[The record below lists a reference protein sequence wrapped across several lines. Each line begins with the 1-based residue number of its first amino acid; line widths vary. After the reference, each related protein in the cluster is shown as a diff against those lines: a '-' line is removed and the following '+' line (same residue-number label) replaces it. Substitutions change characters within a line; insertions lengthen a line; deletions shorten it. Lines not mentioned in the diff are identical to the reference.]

1 MADEMGGFVQYVG
14 GSEHVCLLLPT
25 LEGLAG
31 ADETVVR
38 DAAIESMGRV
48 LGCLTAEQL
57 VQHILPMIKRMAAA
71 EWFPR
76 KSSAA
81 HLVGLVAHR
90 LAGDAEQADL
100 RRVMLSLSNDD
111 TAIVR
116 KAVLNNLAKLI
127 RATHS
132 QDALAEEIHAL
143 LVKLASDS
151 QDAVR
156 LLSVGPLAAFGE
168 MVRESPEAAKSLFE
182 PLFQSLATDRSWR
195 IRFMLAKHF
204 PQLALVLPKDAATH
218 PVKAFSALLK
228 DAEPEV
234 RTEAAAELV
243 HVAKVVP
250 PEDVRAYLVPCLP
263 MIVTDPSA
271 HVKAA
276 LALSLNDL
284 SPIVGPNTTVEFILP
299 LIIKLLSDES
309 SDVRLNIVSNFER
322 TVQVIG
328 IDLLYDVLLPAIARL
343 SQDGQWRV
351 RETIISLIPALARLL
366 GHQRYDE
373 KLAELGLSWLD
384 DPVSCVRRA
393 AANCHAHLIK
403 AFGTQWALD
412 SGLIDKLLQLA
423 THENYLRRQVCLGL
437 AADLLTHVSVDY
449 VTIGFLMPVVDGL
462 RADPVPN
469 VRITLAKAIQS
480 ITPVLLAERPDI
492 LRDTCLPALQQ
503 LSIDADQ
510 DVQFY
515 SQQAL
520 NLIPAL

>member
-1 MADEMGGFVQYVG
+1 MGK
-14 GSEHVCLLLPT
+14 
-25 LEGLAG
+25 
-31 ADETVVR
+31 
-38 DAAIESMGRV
+38 V
-48 LGCLTAEQL
+48 LIHLKPEQL
-57 VQHILPMIKRMAAA
+57 VEHILPMIKRMASA
-71 EWFPR
+71 EWFPK

-81 HLVGLVAHR
+81 HLIGLVATR
-90 LAGDAEQADL
+90 IPGDTDHSDL
-100 RRVMLSLSNDD
+100 RRIMTSLSNDD

-116 KAVLNNLAKLI
+116 KAVLNNFARLV
-127 RATHS
+127 RATHN
-132 QDALAEEIHAL
+132 QDALAEEIHPL
-143 LVKLASDS
+143 LAKLASDS

-168 MVRESPEAAKSLFE
+168 MVRESQEASKTLFE
-182 PLFQSLATDRSWR
+182 PIFHSLATDRSWR

-204 PQLALVLPKDAATH
+204 AQLAVVLPKGSSTH
-218 PVKAFSALLK
+218 PVKAFAALLK

-234 RTEAAAELV
+234 RTEAATELV
-243 HVAKVVP
+243 HVAKVTS
-250 PEDVRAYLVPCLP
+250 PEDVRAYLIPCLP
-263 MIVTDPSA
+263 MIVTDTSA

-309 SDVRLNIVSNFER
+309 SDVRLNIVSNFEK

-366 GHQRYDE
+366 GHHRYDE
-373 KLAELGLSWLD
+373 KLAELGLGWLD

-393 AANCHAHLIK
+393 AGKCHAHLIK
-403 AFGTQWALD
+403 AFGTQWALN

-437 AADLLTHVSVDY
+437 AADLLTQVSVDY
-449 VTIGFLMPVVDGL
+449 VTIGFLMPVVEGL
-462 RADPVPN
+462 RSDPVPN

-503 LSIDADQ
+503 LSIDTDQ
-510 DVQFY
+510 DVQFF